1 MFHNATRTLLIYK
14 TLNKLCCAYLNFQ
27 EMNKNNK
34 IKNMGLKLKLQVIIL
49 KRKT

>member
-1 MFHNATRTLLIYK
+1 MFQNTTRTTLIYK

-34 IKNMGLKLKLQVIIL
+34 LKNMGLKLKLQGIIL
-49 KRKT
+49 KIKT